1 MHISLRSLL
10 AATLLVTVSITPG
23 YTAEEYGTTG
33 EIVRRTFKFT
43 THAEE
48 TRAHDWA
55 EQIVTFCKPVLRGQS
70 VSDALNTMGVTL
82 FTRYSALSLERQDN
96 IAGNVPRAYSALDK
110 IDNIVEQLDYIK
122 ALYLRH
128 VRMFERSKES
138 TTDTQ

>member
-70 VSDALNTMGVTL
+70 VNDALNTMSNS
-82 FTRYSALSLERQDN
+82 FTRILWMHNPFDIERQRRD
-96 IAGNVPRAYSALDK
+96 GTYPL
-110 IDNIVEQLDYIK
+110 
-122 ALYLRH
+122 
-128 VRMFERSKES
+128 
-138 TTDTQ
+138 